1 MRMYGCETQARP
13 SERSAPAQSVSQS
26 RELTLISLDACCCLG
41 RARVWLQVIALQ
53 EVDIGCARSD
63 WSDTGRA
70 IAEALQMNY
79 TFVTEF
85 LELYSPMRPADAQGG
100 GVHGNAIL
108 SRYDHHHTHALLHEY
123 EHFHWESRGHEKREP
138 RFGRRYTL
146 VSRVATHVG
155 ALDVYSAHLEVFSGV
170 LGRLRNFGEILDHA
184 RERYSEAKEDGCA
197 HQAIL
202 GDFNTL
208 SHGIA
213 RLSPH
218 YCTDGLRWGSLGY
231 TEAEWWTRHVL
242 TRAADSPPRLDA
254 WAAAL
259 PAPSRRALTN
269 PGFYCP
275 FDAFQ
280 DATLTNYRG
289 WFNGKLDWMLLR

>member
-1 MRMYGCETQARP
+1 MFA
-13 SERSAPAQSVSQS
+13 
-26 RELTLISLDACCCLG
+26 SL
-41 RARVWLQVIALQ
+41 RVRQVIALQ

-63 WSDTGRA
+63 WLDTGLA
-70 IAEALQMNY
+70 IAQALQMNY

-85 LELYSPMRPADAQGG
+85 VELYSPMRPHSAQGG

-108 SRYDHHHTHALLHEY
+108 SRYAHSDVHALCHA
-123 EHFHWESRGHEKREP
+123 HQPFHWESRGHQKKEP
-138 RFGRRYTL
+138 RLGRRYTL
-146 VSRVATHVG
+146 LARVATHAG
-155 ALDVYSAHLEVFSGV
+155 AVDVYSAHLEVFSGV
-170 LGRLRNFGEILDHA
+170 MGRLQNFAEILDHA
-184 RERYSEAKEDGCA
+184 RGRYDGGDAEGAAAAPCA

-218 YCTDGLRWGSLGY
+218 YCTDSLRWGSLGF
-231 TEAEWWTRHVL
+231 TEAEWWTKHVL
-242 TRAADSPPRLDA
+242 TRSATDSHSHPH
-254 WAAAL
+254 
-259 PAPSRRALTN
+259 SHSHRALRKWLPEGSLRSLAN

-275 FDAFQ
+275 FDAYQ

-289 WFNGKLDWMLLR
+289 WFQGKLDWMLLRFVRRS

>member
-1 MRMYGCETQARP
+1 MR
-13 SERSAPAQSVSQS
+13 
-26 RELTLISLDACCCLG
+26 
-41 RARVWLQVIALQ
+41 QVIALQ

-63 WSDTGRA
+63 WLDTGLA
-70 IAEALQMNY
+70 IAQALQMNY

-85 LELYSPMRPADAQGG
+85 VELYSPMRPHSAQGG

-108 SRYDHHHTHALLHEY
+108 SRYAHTNTHALCHA
-123 EHFHWESRGHEKREP
+123 HQPFHWESRGHQKKEP
-138 RFGRRYTL
+138 RLGRRYTL
-146 VSRVATHVG
+146 LARVDTHAGKV
-155 ALDVYSAHLEVFSGV
+155 DVYSAHLEVFSGV
-170 LGRLRNFGEILDHA
+170 MGRLQNFAEILDHA
-184 RERYSEAKEDGCA
+184 RERYDACGREDEGEGSARGTTASAPCA

-218 YCTDGLRWGSLGY
+218 YCTDSLRWGSLGF
-231 TEAEWWTRHVL
+231 TEAEWWTKHVL
-242 TRAADSPPRLDA
+242 TRPAADADSHSHPHPHA
-254 WAAAL
+254 H
-259 PAPSRRALTN
+259 PHSHRALRKWLPEESLRALAN

-275 FDAFQ
+275 FDAYQ

-289 WFNGKLDWMLLR
+289 WFQGKLDWMLLRFVRQS